1 MRRTYNLVG
10 DNTVTLNIVQLIIA
24 AGVTVTCFASFALL
38 RSAFFAA
45 PAAVAGLHERAQT
58 EQSQPAPEA
67 EPETEAQQ
75 PEWVVPTAQPTI
87 EMEPGQT
94 EIPFVQATEGHDA
107 NQDLDYFWQKRQ
119 YGKQPST
126 STVPGCAPCEE
137 PTNSG
142 FRTGTG
148 TIDQASFNQ
157 YLQQRTHTTISTG
170 NWGINGYTTT
180 SGMRSS
186 Q

>member
-24 AGVTVTCFASFALL
+24 AGVTVTCFASYALL
-38 RSAFFAA
+38 RGTFFAA
-45 PAAVAGLHERAQT
+45 PTAAVAGLHERAQS
-58 EQSQPAPEA
+58 EQAQSEA
-67 EPETEAQQ
+67 Q

-87 EMEPGQT
+87 ETDPNQT
-94 EIPFVQATEGHDA
+94 EIPFVEATEGHDA

-119 YGKQPST
+119 YGKLPST
-126 STVPGCAPCEE
+126 STVPGCAPCPE

>member
-38 RSAFFAA
+38 RSAFFPA

-67 EPETEAQQ
+67 EPE
-75 PEWVVPTAQPTI
+75 WVVPTAQPTI
-87 EMEPGQT
+87 ETDPAQT
-94 EIPFVQATEGHDA
+94 EIPFVEATEGHDA
-107 NQDLDYFWQKRQ
+107 NQDLDYFWQERQ
-119 YGKQPST
+119 YGKLPPT
-126 STVPGCAPCEE
+126 NTVPGCAPCPEE

-148 TIDQASFNQ
+148 TI
-157 YLQQRTHTTISTG
+157 QQHRTRISNAG
-170 NWGINGYTTT
+170 SGYTTT
-180 SGMRSS
+180 SGMRSGN
-186 Q
+186 